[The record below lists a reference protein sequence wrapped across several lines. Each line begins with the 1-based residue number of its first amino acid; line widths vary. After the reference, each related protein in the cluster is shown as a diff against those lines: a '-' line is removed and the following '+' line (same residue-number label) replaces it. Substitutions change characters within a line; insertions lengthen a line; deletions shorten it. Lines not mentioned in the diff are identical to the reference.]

1 MSATP
6 VQLLLDAGNTRL
18 KWRLLRG
25 ARAGRVRAEPW
36 GEGEA
41 VRVALKAM
49 RSAARAGGRDGVV
62 RILACSV
69 AGAARERAIA
79 RAARAA
85 GLPEPQFIRSSRRA
99 AGVRN
104 GYLEPWRLG
113 ADRWV
118 ALIGARLQHPGRALC
133 IVDAG
138 TALTIDLLDR
148 AGAHRGGL
156 LVPGPELMVRSLL
169 ESTSGISRRAGPR
182 FSLSRAALARAG
194 RSAVFGRST
203 RGGLAS
209 GALLAAAALVD
220 RACAEARTTLGTP
233 PLLLL
238 SGGAASGIAP
248 RLRTRVRLSDELV
261 LAGLA
266 ALAGAA
272 SSALPAAGKSR

>member
-1 MSATP
+1 MSAAP

-25 ARAGRVRAEPW
+25 TRAGRVRAEPW
-36 GEGEA
+36 GEGA
-41 VRVALKAM
+41 AL
-49 RSAARAGGRDGVV
+49 AAARKVMQAATRAGGRAGVL

-69 AGAARERAIA
+69 AGPARERALQ
-79 RAARAA
+79 RAARSA
-85 GLPEPQFIRSSRRA
+85 GLPQPQFIRSSRRA

-118 ALIGARLQHPGRALC
+118 ALIGARLAYPGRALC
-133 IVDAG
+133 VVDAG
-138 TALTIDLLDR
+138 TALTIDLLDA

-156 LVPGPELMVRSLL
+156 LLPGPELMVRSLL
-169 ESTSGISRRAGPR
+169 QSTSGIRRRAGPR
-182 FSLSRAALARAG
+182 FALPRGAARAP
-194 RSAVFGRST
+194 VFGRST

-220 RACAEARTTLGTP
+220 RACAEARAQLGKTP
-233 PLLLL
+233 ILLL
-238 SGGAASGIAP
+238 SGGAAAGVAA
-248 RLRTRVRLSDELV
+248 RLRARATLHEELV

-266 ALAGAA
+266 AFA
-272 SSALPAAGKSR
+272 SAPPAAPESR